1 MCPETT
7 NLPSEFVGPQFL
19 RKSSFSKIRQAVL
32 QFCVQRRH
40 LYVGFLNCDAVIY
53 CASAS
58 HRAGTAFQ
66 MQFSAILFLGLAGA
80 VCATERLFIPLA
92 PKSVKFVSSETI
104 KSSQIGDVL
113 SSILGF
119 TVKTTDP
126 WNSLAAVNPFK
137 VPKTTLVLDFDGFD
151 GDTTLD
157 VSGKNFPLE
166 NDASLQQELEKLSER
181 TVERFAEQ
189 EPVVLYMKTG
199 EKLYG
204 AKMAYPELLLTVSP
218 EVDSRLKE
226 AVKDVELAK
235 VLRDGTFN
243 VSLPGDDQFA
253 VELHTAKLMLEQLS
267 RQASKGG
274 SAPSVVWLRLSGL
287 RHVMDRYT
295 EESYQ
300 ASHALRLI
308 REFVDKAKSTLKKA
322 YGDRALLVV
331 ITQNDKTMGMVR
343 RARSLLAAED
353 ESANSEATVV
363 TSPTAKAPVPGSG
376 SWNLATPWDH
386 EAHVAFV
393 LIGFVVLLLALS
405 LFGISVG
412 LWFMDPGRDSII
424 YRMTTQRMKRD

>member
-1 MCPETT
+1 
-7 NLPSEFVGPQFL
+7 
-19 RKSSFSKIRQAVL
+19 
-32 QFCVQRRH
+32 
-40 LYVGFLNCDAVIY
+40 
-53 CASAS
+53 
-58 HRAGTAFQ
+58 
-66 MQFSAILFLGLAGA
+66 MQLSTLLLLGLAGT
-80 VCATERLFIPLA
+80 VCATEKLFIPLA
-92 PKSVKFVSSETI
+92 PESVKFVSSETI

-119 TVKTTDP
+119 TVKTADP

-189 EPVVLYMKTG
+189 EPIVLYMKTG

-226 AVKDVELAK
+226 AVKDAELSK

-253 VELHTAKLMLEQLS
+253 VELHTSKLMLEQLT

-300 ASHALRLI
+300 ASHALRLL
-308 REFVDKAKSTLKKA
+308 REFVDKAKGTLKKA
-322 YGDRALLVV
+322 YGDKALLVV
-331 ITQNDKTMGMVR
+331 ITQNDKTSGMVR
-343 RARSLLAAED
+343 RARSLLAAGD
-353 ESANSEATVV
+353 ESSSSREATVI
-363 TSPTAKAPVPGSG
+363 TSPTKNEAAAVPGSG
-376 SWNLATPWDH
+376 SSWNLATPWDH

>member
-1 MCPETT
+1 
-7 NLPSEFVGPQFL
+7 
-19 RKSSFSKIRQAVL
+19 
-32 QFCVQRRH
+32 
-40 LYVGFLNCDAVIY
+40 
-53 CASAS
+53 
-58 HRAGTAFQ
+58 
-66 MQFSAILFLGLAGA
+66 MQLSTLVFLGLVGA
-80 VCATERLFIPLA
+80 ACATERVFIPLA
-92 PKSVKFVSSETI
+92 PQAVKFVSSETI

-119 TVKTTDP
+119 TVKPSDP
-126 WNSLAAVNPFK
+126 WNSLAPVNPFK

-166 NDASLQQELEKLSER
+166 NDASLQQQLELLSER
-181 TVERFAEQ
+181 TLERFAEQ

-226 AVKDVELAK
+226 AVKDVELSK

-267 RQASKGG
+267 RQATKSAT
-274 SAPSVVWLRLSGL
+274 APSVVWLRLSGL
-287 RHVMDRYT
+287 RHVVDRYT

-308 REFVDKAKSTLKKA
+308 REFVDKVSQSTLKKA
-322 YGDRALLVV
+322 YGDKALLVV
-331 ITQNDKTMGMVR
+331 ITQNDKMTGPIR
-343 RARSLLAAED
+343 KARSLLAAED
-353 ESANSEATVV
+353 EKEAAQ
-363 TSPTAKAPVPGSG
+363 SGEGAGAAAPAAKDGN

-393 LIGFVVLLLALS
+393 MIGFVLLLLALA

>member
-1 MCPETT
+1 
-7 NLPSEFVGPQFL
+7 
-19 RKSSFSKIRQAVL
+19 
-32 QFCVQRRH
+32 
-40 LYVGFLNCDAVIY
+40 
-53 CASAS
+53 
-58 HRAGTAFQ
+58 
-66 MQFSAILFLGLAGA
+66 MQLSTLIFLGLVGA
-80 VCATERLFIPLA
+80 VCATERLFVPLA
-92 PKSVKFVSSETI
+92 PDSVKFVSSETI

-119 TVKTTDP
+119 TVRSADP
-126 WNSLAAVNPFK
+126 WNNLVPVNPFK

-166 NDASLQQELEKLSER
+166 NDANLQQQLELLAER
-181 TVERFAEQ
+181 TLERFAQE

-226 AVKDVELAK
+226 AVKDAELSK

-253 VELHTAKLMLEQLS
+253 VELHTAKLMLQQLA
-267 RQASKGG
+267 RRASKEGAGG
-274 SAPSVVWLRLSGL
+274 APSVVWLRLSGL

-322 YGDRALLVV
+322 YGDKALLVV
-331 ITQNDKTMGMVR
+331 ITQNDKTMGLVR
-343 RARSLLAAED
+343 KSRSLLQADGEPPKSAE
-353 ESANSEATVV
+353 AGNASEAKPETVLPV
-363 TSPTAKAPVPGSG
+363 GTKAGG
-376 SWNLATPWDH
+376 SWNLASPWDS

-393 LIGFVVLLLALS
+393 LISFVVLLLALS
-405 LFGISVG
+405 LFGISLG
-412 LWFMDPGRDSII
+412 LWFLDPGRDSII
-424 YRMTTQRMKRD
+424 YRMTSQRKKDA

>member
-1 MCPETT
+1 MQLST
-7 NLPSEFVGPQFL
+7 L
-19 RKSSFSKIRQAVL
+19 
-32 QFCVQRRH
+32 
-40 LYVGFLNCDAVIY
+40 IY
-53 CASAS
+53 
-58 HRAGTAFQ
+58 
-66 MQFSAILFLGLAGA
+66 LGLVGA
-80 VCATERLFIPLA
+80 VCATEKLFVPLA
-92 PKSVKFVSSETI
+92 PDSVKFVSSETI

-119 TVKTTDP
+119 TVKSADP
-126 WNSLAAVNPFK
+126 WNSLVPVNPFK

-166 NDASLQQELEKLSER
+166 NDASLQQQLELLAER
-181 TVERFAEQ
+181 TLERFAQQ

-226 AVKDVELAK
+226 AVKDAELAK

-253 VELHTAKLMLEQLS
+253 VELHTAKLMLQQLA
-267 RQASKGG
+267 RRASKGAG
-274 SAPSVVWLRLSGL
+274 GAPSVVWLRLSGL

-322 YGDRALLVV
+322 YGDKAMLVV
-331 ITQNDKTMGMVR
+331 ITQNDKTTGLVR
-343 RARSLLAAED
+343 KSRSLLQADGSTSSPAE
-353 ESANSEATVV
+353 
-363 TSPTAKAPVPGSG
+363 PTETNVPGETSTPVGAKGG
-376 SWNLATPWDH
+376 SWNLATPWDS

-393 LIGFVVLLLALS
+393 LISFVVLLLALS
-405 LFGISVG
+405 LFGISLG
-412 LWFMDPGRDSII
+412 LWFLDPGRDSII
-424 YRMTTQRMKRD
+424 YRMTSQRKKDA

>member
-1 MCPETT
+1 M
-7 NLPSEFVGPQFL
+7 
-19 RKSSFSKIRQAVL
+19 
-32 QFCVQRRH
+32 
-40 LYVGFLNCDAVIY
+40 
-53 CASAS
+53 
-58 HRAGTAFQ
+58 
-66 MQFSAILFLGLAGA
+66 GA
-80 VCATERLFIPLA
+80 VCATEKLFVPLA
-92 PKSVKFVSSETI
+92 PDAVKFVSSETI

-119 TVKTTDP
+119 TVKSADP
-126 WNSLAAVNPFK
+126 WNSLVPVNPFK

-166 NDASLQQELEKLSER
+166 NDVSLQQQLELLAVR
-181 TVERFAEQ
+181 TFERFPQE

-204 AKMAYPELLLTVSP
+204 AKTAYPELLLTVSP
-218 EVDSRLKE
+218 EVDSRLQE
-226 AVKDVELAK
+226 AVKDAELAK

-253 VELHTAKLMLEQLS
+253 VELHTAKLMLQQLA
-267 RQASKGG
+267 RRASKEGG
-274 SAPSVVWLRLSGL
+274 GGAPSVVWLRLSGL

-322 YGDRALLVV
+322 YGDKALLVV
-331 ITQNDKTMGMVR
+331 ITQNDKTTGLIR
-343 RARSLLAAED
+343 KSRSLLQADGEPTKSP
-353 ESANSEATVV
+353 ESEV
-363 TSPTAKAPVPGSG
+363 TGETNKPETSTPVSTKAGG
-376 SWNLATPWDH
+376 SWNLATPWDS

-393 LIGFVVLLLALS
+393 LISFVVLLLALS
-405 LFGISVG
+405 LFGISLG
-412 LWFMDPGRDSII
+412 LWFLDPGRDSII
-424 YRMTTQRMKRD
+424 YRMTSQRKKDA

>member
-1 MCPETT
+1 M
-7 NLPSEFVGPQFL
+7 
-19 RKSSFSKIRQAVL
+19 
-32 QFCVQRRH
+32 H
-40 LYVGFLNCDAVIY
+40 LSTVV
-53 CASAS
+53 
-58 HRAGTAFQ
+58 
-66 MQFSAILFLGLAGA
+66 FLGLLGA
-80 VCATERLFIPLA
+80 VCATERVFVPLA
-92 PKSVKFVSSETI
+92 PQAVKFVSCETI

-119 TVKTTDP
+119 TVKPSDP
-126 WNSLAAVNPFK
+126 WNSLAPVNPFK

-166 NDASLQQELEKLSER
+166 NDVSLQQQLELLSER
-181 TVERFAEQ
+181 TLERFAEQ

-226 AVKDVELAK
+226 AVKDAELAK

-267 RQASKGG
+267 RQATKG
-274 SAPSVVWLRLSGL
+274 STAPSVVWLRLSGL
-287 RHVMDRYT
+287 RHVVDRYT

-308 REFVDKAKSTLKKA
+308 REFVDKAKNTLKKA

-331 ITQNDKTMGMVR
+331 ITQNDKTAGVVR
-343 RARSLLAAED
+343 KARSLLAVGDENEPPQKAEP
-353 ESANSEATVV
+353 AAPPPGEA
-363 TSPTAKAPVPGSG
+363 AAPAATKDGG

-393 LIGFVVLLLALS
+393 LIGFVLLLLALA

>member
-1 MCPETT
+1 MQLST
-7 NLPSEFVGPQFL
+7 L
-19 RKSSFSKIRQAVL
+19 
-32 QFCVQRRH
+32 
-40 LYVGFLNCDAVIY
+40 IY
-53 CASAS
+53 
-58 HRAGTAFQ
+58 
-66 MQFSAILFLGLAGA
+66 LGLVGA
-80 VCATERLFIPLA
+80 VCATEKLFVPLA
-92 PKSVKFVSSETI
+92 PDAVKFVSSETI

-119 TVKTTDP
+119 TVKSADP
-126 WNSLAAVNPFK
+126 WNSLVPVNPFK

-166 NDASLQQELEKLSER
+166 NDVSLQQQLELLAVR
-181 TVERFAEQ
+181 TFERFPQE

-204 AKMAYPELLLTVSP
+204 AKTAYPELLLTVSP
-218 EVDSRLKE
+218 EVDSRLQE
-226 AVKDVELAK
+226 AVKDAELAK

-253 VELHTAKLMLEQLS
+253 VELHTAKLMLQQLA
-267 RQASKGG
+267 RRASKEGG
-274 SAPSVVWLRLSGL
+274 GGAPSVVWLRLSGL

-322 YGDRALLVV
+322 YGDKALLVV
-331 ITQNDKTMGMVR
+331 ITQNDKTTGLIR
-343 RARSLLAAED
+343 KSRSLLQAEGEPTKSP
-353 ESANSEATVV
+353 ESEV
-363 TSPTAKAPVPGSG
+363 TGETNKPETSTPVSTKAGG
-376 SWNLATPWDH
+376 SWNLATPWDS

-393 LIGFVVLLLALS
+393 LISFVVLLLALS
-405 LFGISVG
+405 LFGISLG
-412 LWFMDPGRDSII
+412 LWFLDPGRDSII
-424 YRMTTQRMKRD
+424 YRMTSQRKKDA